1 MDRYRTRAACEPSR
15 LAPPMALIMA
25 LMMLLAALLAPSPA
39 QANARDQAQRIH
51 NRLTGTPPDAAL
63 LDTMA
68 ALVEAGQ
75 MREAALL
82 ATEQDAFYNVVLKNF
97 ATPWTNREGDIFAPL
112 NDYTATVIG
121 LVIDDADF
129 RQVLTDDVVYVG
141 DPGEL
146 SALGFHDIPAVSASN
161 NQHYAAL
168 ERDNVPLQQV
178 LISRSQSSLYDLPS
192 EATAGVMTS
201 RAAANAFFYAGTN
214 RAMLRFTLMNHLC
227 HDLEQLKDGTRPA
240 DRIRQDIT
248 RSPGGDSRIFV
259 NNCVTC
265 HAGMDPLA
273 QAFAYYQ
280 WDGAENAPTGQIRYN
295 REGQNDPVTGTRVQP
310 KYLIN
315 ANNFIHGF
323 VTEDDSWDNYWRE
336 GQNAVLGWDGSLPG
350 SGAGAKSLG
359 MELANSEAFAT
370 CQAEKTFRAVCLR
383 RPASSEDISQVA
395 SMTGNFRNNGH
406 QLRDLFVDAAV
417 YCRGD

>member
-1 MDRYRTRAACEPSR
+1 
-15 LAPPMALIMA
+15 
-25 LMMLLAALLAPSPA
+25 
-39 QANARDQAQRIH
+39 
-51 NRLTGTPPDAAL
+51 
-63 LDTMA
+63 
-68 ALVEAGQ
+68 
-75 MREAALL
+75 
-82 ATEQDAFYNVVLKNF
+82 
-97 ATPWTNREGDIFAPL
+97 
-112 NDYTATVIG
+112 
-121 LVIDDADF
+121 
-129 RQVLTDDVVYVG
+129 
-141 DPGEL
+141 
-146 SALGFHDIPAVSASN
+146 
-161 NQHYAAL
+161 
-168 ERDNVPLQQV
+168 
-178 LISRSQSSLYDLPS
+178 
-192 EATAGVMTS
+192 
-201 RAAANAFFYAGTN
+201 
-214 RAMLRFTLMNHLC
+214 MLRFTLMNHLC

-248 RSPGGDSRIFV
+248 RSPGGDSRIFI

-370 CQAEKTFRAVCLR
+370 CQAEKTFRTVCLR
-383 RPASSEDISQVA
+383 RPASSADITQVA
-395 SMTGNFRNNGH
+395 SMSGAFRNNGH

-417 YCRGD
+417 YCRGE